1 MMSNLRLYGGRVPVE
16 TGDPTHPIRLVEFPT
31 FEQFRELYGNQVKGD
46 NLPRY
51 FRMLTARANGA
62 TLTDAAKA
70 EGVTKERARQI
81 EAKFLRLMR
90 RLLA

>member
-1 MMSNLRLYGGRVPVE
+1 MSNLRLYGGQVPVE
-16 TGDPTHPIRLVEFPT
+16 TGDLTHPIRLVAFPT
-31 FEQFRELYGNQVKGD
+31 FDQFRELYGNQVKD
-46 NLPRY
+46 ENLPRY

-62 TLTDAAKA
+62 TLTDAARA

-90 RLLA
+90 RSLA

>member
-1 MMSNLRLYGGRVPVE
+1 MSNLRLYGGKVPVE
-16 TGDPTHPIRLVEFPT
+16 TGDAVHPVQLVEFPT
-31 FEQFRELYGNQVKGD
+31 FERFRELYGNQVKSD

-90 RLLA
+90 RSLA

>member
-1 MMSNLRLYGGRVPVE
+1 MSNLRLYGGQVPVE
-16 TGDPTHPIRLVEFPT
+16 TGDLTHPIRLVAFPT
-31 FEQFRELYGNQVKGD
+31 FDQFRGLYGKQVKGE

-62 TLTDAAKA
+62 TLTDAARA

-90 RLLA
+90 RSLA

>member
-1 MMSNLRLYGGRVPVE
+1 MSNLRLYGGQVPVE
-16 TGDPTHPIRLVEFPT
+16 TGDLTHPIRLVAFPT
-31 FEQFRELYGNQVKGD
+31 FAQFQELYGNQVKGE

-62 TLTDAAKA
+62 TLTDAAKT

-90 RLLA
+90 RSLA